1 MSQSVEEPLRRR
13 VLVVD
18 DEPAMRLLCR
28 VNLPLSGFDVVEAA
42 DGETALGLLQAER
55 FDVVLLDVMLPGLTG
70 FAIAERLEGAGP
82 PIVFLSARADRT
94 DVRRGLELG
103 AAAYVTKPFDPIAIG
118 DLLQEVLGDGVEAVR
133 ARRLRELD
141 G

>member
-1 MSQSVEEPLRRR
+1 

-18 DEPAMRLLCR
+18 DEPALRLLCR

-42 DGETALGLLQAER
+42 DGETALELLRSEP

-70 FAIAERLEGAGP
+70 FAIAERLGDAGP

-118 DLLQEVLGDGVEAVR
+118 DLLQEVLGEGAEAVR
-133 ARRLRELD
+133 ARRLRELE